1 MAAQLRPL
9 QRRARARQ
17 IDAARERDRGQRRAL
32 GGERGGNLRHAAKVA
47 SRAAPPLGTLALMTR
62 EFVAS
67 RWTRGNFLFPTRIR
81 ITDQGV
87 VRHKRSWFSK
97 SEENVHARNIANV
110 NVRTGLIWSDIRI
123 ETSGGSDPLDS
134 HGHSKGD
141 AREIQRL
148 IQALQASVGGAA
160 PPLDSGDTRA
170 CPFCAETIK
179 KAAKICR
186 YCSRELA

>member
-1 MAAQLRPL
+1 M
-9 QRRARARQ
+9 
-17 IDAARERDRGQRRAL
+17 
-32 GGERGGNLRHAAKVA
+32 
-47 SRAAPPLGTLALMTR
+47 SR

-67 RWTRGNFLFPTRIR
+67 RCTSGNFLFPTRLIV
-81 ITDQGV
+81 TDQGV
-87 VRHKRSWFSK
+87 VRRKRSWFSV

-148 IQALQASVGGAA
+148 IQALQASMGGIAA
-160 PPLDSGDTRA
+160 PADSGDTRA
-170 CPFCAETIK
+170 CPYCAETIK
-179 KAAKICR
+179 RAARICR
-186 YCSRELA
+186 FCNRELA